1 MSAPSFRTRVIG
13 VAELCLGRPHGE
25 ADHLLAGLLPGI
37 DPVRSHRPR
46 GGILH
51 SILAL
56 SQMNKEKAAAQV
68 HVQRS
73 TGDASGKAG
82 RGAATIAQDEATSM
96 VFGMQREAVRLG
108 AADHVL
114 GLHKIAR
121 KILELA

>member
-1 MSAPSFRTRVIG
+1 
-13 VAELCLGRPHGE
+13 
-25 ADHLLAGLLPGI
+25 
-37 DPVRSHRPR
+37 
-46 GGILH
+46 
-51 SILAL
+51 
-56 SQMNKEKAAAQV
+56 MNKEKAAAQV
-68 HVQRS
+68 LVQRS

-82 RGAATIAQDEATSM
+82 RGAATIAQNEATSR

>member
-1 MSAPSFRTRVIG
+1 MTRF
-13 VAELCLGRPHGE
+13 
-25 ADHLLAGLLPGI
+25 
-37 DPVRSHRPR
+37 DPIARV

-51 SILAL
+51 STPAL

-96 VFGMQREAVRLG
+96 VFGMQREALRLG